1 MDRLTGR
8 VAIVT
13 GGAHGIGR
21 AFCLGLAGEG
31 ANVVVADIHSAA
43 AEQVAADVGRAGV
56 EGLPLGVDVG
66 DVESTEAMA
75 RQTLDRFGR
84 IDILVTCAAIYAT
97 LERKPFLEIEPD
109 EWNRVLAIN
118 LTGVQLCARAVL
130 PAMKEQRSGVIVNMG
145 SVNTHLAPEGR
156 AHYSA
161 GKAALENLTKTL
173 AREMGPFGI
182 RVNAL
187 CPGLVR
193 TGEADVPAERY
204 DQAARDRALRRDLL
218 PEGLI
223 GPLLFLC
230 SDESSMV
237 TGHSLV
243 VDGGQIF
250 L

>member
-1 MDRLTGR
+1 MDRLKGK

-21 AFCLGLAGEG
+21 VFCLGLAGEG
-31 ANVVVADIHSAA
+31 ANVVVADIDGAA
-43 AEQVAADVGRAGV
+43 AGQVAADVGRAGG
-56 EGLPLGVDVG
+56 EGLALVVDVG
-66 DVESTEAMA
+66 DVGSTEAMA
-75 RQTLDRFGR
+75 RQTLDRLGR

-130 PAMKEQRSGVIVNMG
+130 PAMKERRSGVIVNMG

-193 TGEADVPAERY
+193 TGESVVPPERY
-204 DQAARDRALRRDLL
+204 ERTAKERALRRDLL
-218 PEGLI
+218 PEGLV
-223 GPLLFLC
+223 GPLVFLC